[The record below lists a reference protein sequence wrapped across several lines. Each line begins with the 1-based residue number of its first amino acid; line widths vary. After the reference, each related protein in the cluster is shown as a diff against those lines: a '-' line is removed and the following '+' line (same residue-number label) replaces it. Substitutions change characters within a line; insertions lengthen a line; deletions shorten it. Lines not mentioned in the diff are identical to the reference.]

1 MAALLPLTD
10 NDVFFGT
17 IFWGILLMKRLA
29 LSAALL
35 SVALW
40 ATPASA
46 SSLTIGLTNGSRS
59 ASAVFVNSGGQ
70 LIVTLTNTSTADAL
84 VPTDLLTAIF
94 FDVAGSPTLT
104 PVSAVICSTCSVLY
118 PGSPATDAG
127 GSVGGEWAYLG
138 GGADLAFTANYALS
152 STGVGIFGPGDVFG
166 GTNLAGPADPD
177 GPQYGITTAGDD
189 PATFNARVDVC
200 VADLAVDGQGDLGH
214 GRVVLRRSAIAYFKM
229 VQRLAVEVQRHGHRL
244 PETPVTAPATSG
256 ALTERPLRHA
266 VVPRKHWSHD
276 F

>member
-1 MAALLPLTD
+1 
-10 NDVFFGT
+10 
-17 IFWGILLMKRLA
+17 MKRLA

-46 SSLTIGLTNGSRS
+46 GSLTMGLTNGSRS

-70 LIVTLTNTSTADAL
+70 LIVTLTNTSTADAH

-138 GGADLAFTANYALS
+138 GGADLAFTANYSLS

-166 GTNLAGPADPD
+166 GTNLAGPANPD

-189 PATFNARVDVC
+189 PTTFNGGLHVPIIKN
-200 VADLAVDGQGDLGH
+200 Q
-214 GRVVLRRSAIAYFKM
+214 VVFK
-229 VQRLAVEVQRHGHRL
+229 LNGF
-244 PETPVTAPATSG
+244 G
-256 ALTERPLRHA
+256 ALDPAAVISNLTFLYGTALDEPHFGGNLHRRLRDDDA
-266 VVPRKHWSHD
+266 NCGGS
-276 F
+276 